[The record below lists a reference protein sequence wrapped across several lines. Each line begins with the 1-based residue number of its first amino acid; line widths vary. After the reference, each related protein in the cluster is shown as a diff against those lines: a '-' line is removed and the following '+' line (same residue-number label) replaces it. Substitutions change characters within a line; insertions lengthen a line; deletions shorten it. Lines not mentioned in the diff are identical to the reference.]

1 MTISVVIPV
10 YNVEST
16 LRRCI
21 ESVLSQSF
29 ADWEAILVDDG
40 STDHSGLICDEYA
53 SKDTR
58 IHVVHKAN
66 GGLSEAR
73 NAGIDR
79 AKGDFITFLDS
90 DDFIDEGTFENVI
103 EIACEYAETD
113 ILEYPVVVHKGH
125 KTERSLEF
133 DTLSYND
140 AKSYWIDGKAYD
152 HTYACNKFFRR
163 YLFDDVVFPPR
174 KYFEDAW
181 TLPLILKK
189 NPMIMTISK
198 GLYYYC
204 WNDNGITA
212 KPSGERLRQLLDAQ
226 IEASRILRLP
236 LTTDETAEWYLHLLN
251 IQIDVCRF
259 CDEQPV
265 LPDRKLPY
273 HLSRTMQ
280 GRMKIAIL
288 NLFGIKILCRL
299 YRIIKGKS
307 I

>member
-1 MTISVVIPV
+1 MTISVIIPV

-21 ESVLSQSF
+21 ASVLSQSF

-40 STDHSGLICDEYA
+40 STDSSGVICDEYA
-53 SKDTR
+53 SKDAR

-73 NAGIDR
+73 NTGINV
-79 AKGDFITFLDS
+79 AKGDFITFMDS
-90 DDFIDEGTFENVI
+90 DDYVDNDAYEKVI
-103 EIACEYAETD
+103 EIACEYAETE
-113 ILEYPVVVHKGH
+113 ILEYPAIVHKGH
-125 KTERSLEF
+125 KTEYRLDL
-133 DTLSYND
+133 DTLTYND
-140 AKSYWIDGKAYD
+140 ARSYWIDGKAYE
-152 HTYACNKFFRR
+152 HTYAWNKFFRR
-163 YLFDDVVFPPR
+163 YLFDDVVFPSG

-181 TLPLILKK
+181 TLPLILQK
-189 NPMIMTISK
+189 NPIIMTISQ
-198 GLYYYC
+198 GLYYYQ

-212 KPSGERLRQLLDAQ
+212 RPSGERLHQLLYAQ
-226 IEASRILRLP
+226 IEASHLLRLP

-259 CDEQPV
+259 CGVQPI
-265 LPDRKLPY
+265 LPDRKLPR
-273 HLSRTMQ
+273 HLSRTMPD
-280 GRMKIAIL
+280 KIKITTL
-288 NLFGIKILCRL
+288 NLFGIKALCRL